1 MTTVRITERPDLTP
15 ILGELDEGAA
25 GKLLD
30 DLGAADAKLASTTDE
45 LNARGGA
52 DFATEGVVL
61 ESEISGQTMIKVLVE
76 NAKGS
81 VGFSAELRPRNF
93 YGDEQN
99 PWQPGR
105 PPMRMATDA
114 WDVEGAVNVR
124 FKTRVATRPYTIQEQ
139 VFEIDEAR
147 YETAESA
154 VEAFVAACEKL
165 VELALSRDPTVAAWK
180 PEIPEEV
187 GGPPPV
193 Y

>member
-1 MTTVRITERPDLTP
+1 
-15 ILGELDEGAA
+15 
-25 GKLLD
+25 
-30 DLGAADAKLASTTDE
+30 
-45 LNARGGA
+45 
-52 DFATEGVVL
+52 
-61 ESEISGQTMIKVLVE
+61 
-76 NAKGS
+76 
-81 VGFSAELRPRNF
+81 
-93 YGDEQN
+93 
-99 PWQPGR
+99 
-105 PPMRMATDA
+105 MRMATDA

-139 VFEIDEAR
+139 VFAIDEAR

>member
-1 MTTVRITERPDLTP
+1 MTTVRITERPDLAP
-15 ILGELDEGAA
+15 ILGELDEGIT
-25 GKLLD
+25 GNILD
-30 DLGAADAKLASTTDE
+30 DLGGADAKLAGAADE

-52 DFATEGVVL
+52 DFTTEGVML
-61 ESEISGQTMIKVLVE
+61 ESEISEQTMIKTLVE
-76 NAKGS
+76 NVKGT

-93 YGDEQN
+93 YGDAEN

-139 VFEIDEAR
+139 VFALDEER
-147 YETAESA
+147 YETPESA
-154 VEAFVAACEKL
+154 VGAFVGACEEL
-165 VELALSRDPTVAAWK
+165 VELALSRDLTVAAWK
-180 PEIPEEV
+180 PEIPDEV
-187 GGPPPV
+187 GGPPPM

>member
-1 MTTVRITERPDLTP
+1 MTTVRITEKPDLSP
-15 ILGELDEGAA
+15 VLGELDEGAA
-25 GKLLD
+25 DKLLD
-30 DLGAADAKLASTTDE
+30 DLGAADAKLTSTTDE
-45 LNARGGA
+45 LNARGGT

-76 NAKGS
+76 DAKGS

-124 FKTRVATRPYTIQEQ
+124 FKTRVATGRTRSRSRSSRSTKRATRRRSRLSRRSSRSARSWSSSRSRATRRSRL
-139 VFEIDEAR
+139 EAR
-147 YETAESA
+147 DSRGGRRP
-154 VEAFVAACEKL
+154 AAD
-165 VELALSRDPTVAAWK
+165 V
-180 PEIPEEV
+180 
-187 GGPPPV
+187 
-193 Y
+193 